1 MLVRIPRAFSLITYS
16 VLPDKARFHAFALI
30 GALILSSCTSKP
42 SGPPQHIRVTMRKFG
57 IEPPV
62 IRIKRGSNV
71 VLDVSAQDVQ
81 HGFQVP
87 ELGIN
92 EPIQPGRPAE
102 IPLDTSRKGQF
113 GVQCS
118 IICGLGHEDMQA
130 MIVVE

>member
-1 MLVRIPRAFSLITYS
+1 
-16 VLPDKARFHAFALI
+16 
-30 GALILSSCTSKP
+30 
-42 SGPPQHIRVTMRKFG
+42 MRKFG

-102 IPLDTSRKGQF
+102 ISLDTSRKGQF

-118 IICGLGHEDMQA
+118 IICGLGHDDMQA